1 MSLGMLSHAQPSR
14 RWWAEAVNTAVNT
27 LNRIVHSKTGDES
40 PHEIITG
47 NKSSLRHMR
56 VSGCKAYNLMQK
68 PESRDKMAA
77 KAIAPGDQVRLSYD
91 DAGGGN
97 LSKTFKKAEGC

>member
-1 MSLGMLSHAQPSR
+1 MRTLSKLAAAAALALSVVAMAPVASAADVKMIAQVTAIDMAADGKS
-14 RWWAEAVNTAVNT
+14 ALVTVKNTKGGTEVKVTVTDKAT
-27 LNRIVHSKTGDES
+27 L
-40 PHEIITG
+40 
-47 NKSSLRHMR
+47 
-56 VSGCKAYNLMQK
+56 
-68 PESRDKMAA
+68 DKMAA

>member
-1 MSLGMLSHAQPSR
+1 MRKLSKLAAAAALALSVVVLAPS
-14 RWWAEAVNTAVNT
+14 ASAADVKMIAHVTAITVAADGKSALVTVKNTKGGGEVKVTVTDPAT
-27 LNRIVHSKTGDES
+27 L
-40 PHEIITG
+40 
-47 NKSSLRHMR
+47 
-56 VSGCKAYNLMQK
+56 
-68 PESRDKMAA
+68 DKFAA